1 MFDRFLYIPLIVSKI
16 TPSVVYYWINVWTQ
30 IVGKKFIF
38 FFVKFLPVTHIPFQ
52 AVQRQLLQENNNLN
66 ELKSSNINVNRNYV
80 FSMQCILLEEIR
92 ISKINKKYVYQVN
105 IK

>member
-1 MFDRFLYIPLIVSKI
+1 MVDRFLYIPMIASKI

-30 IVGKKFIF
+30 IVGKKFI

-66 ELKSSNINVNRNYV
+66 ELKSSYNNVNKNNTNIV
-80 FSMQCILLEEIR
+80 
-92 ISKINKKYVYQVN
+92 NKHLK
-105 IK
+105 